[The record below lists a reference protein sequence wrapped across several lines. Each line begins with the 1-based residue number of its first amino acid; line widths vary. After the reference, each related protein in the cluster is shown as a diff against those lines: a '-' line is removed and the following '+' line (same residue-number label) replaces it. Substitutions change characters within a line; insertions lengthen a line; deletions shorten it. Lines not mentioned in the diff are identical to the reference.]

1 MTLRSQKVLIT
12 GATGFLGQYL
22 VKRFH
27 HEGARVIAASR
38 TAASKANLFP
48 SGVRP
53 VDMDITDPDTLFPAL
68 EGAEII
74 IHAAAKVGDWGR
86 PQTFVESIRNGTE
99 NLLNALNREKLKQFI
114 YISSVSVYGI
124 DRAGVMTEDLT
135 ADVLSWPYAAA
146 KAAAEKV
153 VMGFYSNYNI
163 PVTII
168 RPANVFGPGSE
179 HWTDRPAEI
188 IRKGM
193 MNLPSGFGKSNTVF
207 VENVVEGIRCACNH
221 PAAIG
226 ESFNISDEYLVGWDE
241 FFLNYAAVFGK
252 DKIVVLPVWLMK
264 AMAVLLESISRLT
277 DKPPLITRTA
287 IDFLRF
293 KGTYSIEKAQKQLGY
308 QPLFGREKAFKITRE
323 YLKEK
328 YGRQSESPV

>member
-1 MTLRSQKVLIT
+1 MISSSQTVLIT

-22 VKRFH
+22 VRRFH
-27 HEGARVIAASR
+27 HDGARTIAASR
-38 TAASKANLFP
+38 TASSKAYLFP
-48 SGVRP
+48 PGVQP
-53 VDMDITDPDTLFPAL
+53 VDMDITDPNTLFSVL
-68 EGAEII
+68 ESADIV

-99 NLLNALNREKLKQFI
+99 NLLSALNREKLKQFV
-114 YISSVSVYGI
+114 YISSVTVYGSA
-124 DRAGVMTEDLT
+124 RAGVMTEDLT

-146 KAAAEKV
+146 KAAAERV
-153 VMGFYSNYNI
+153 VMEFYSNYDI

-207 VENVVEGIRCACNH
+207 VENVVEGIACACNH
-221 PAAIG
+221 PVAIG
-226 ESFNISDEYLVGWDE
+226 ESFNISDDYLVGWDE

-252 DKIVVLPVWLMK
+252 NKIAVWPVWLMK
-264 AMAVLLESISRLT
+264 AMAVLLESMSRLT
-277 DKPPLITRTA
+277 GKPPLITRTA

-293 KGTYSIEKAQKQLGY
+293 KGTYSIDKARRLLGY
-308 QPLFGREKAFKITRE
+308 QPPFDRVKAFKITRE
-323 YLKEK
+323 YLEEK
-328 YGRQSESPV
+328 YGK

>member
-1 MTLRSQKVLIT
+1 MISPSQKVLIT
-12 GATGFLGQYL
+12 GATGFLGQRL
-22 VKRFH
+22 VNRFH

-38 TAASKANLFP
+38 TAVSKANLFP
-48 SGVRP
+48 SDVQP
-53 VDMDITDPDTLFPAL
+53 VDMDITNPDTLPSVL
-68 EGAEII
+68 ENVEIV

-86 PQTFVESIRNGTE
+86 PQTFVESILNGTE

-114 YISSVSVYGI
+114 YISSVAVYGS
-124 DRAGVMTEDLT
+124 DRAGVMKEDLEV
-135 ADVLSWPYAAA
+135 DVLPWPYAAA

-153 VMGFYSNYNI
+153 VMEFYSHYNI

-168 RPANVFGPGSE
+168 RPANVFGPGSGI
-179 HWTDRPAEI
+179 WTDRPAEI

-207 VENVVEGIRCACNH
+207 VENVVEGIVCACTH

-226 ESFNISDEYLVGWDE
+226 EIFNISDDYLVGWDE

-252 DKIVVLPVWLMK
+252 SKIVVLPVWLMK
-264 AMAVLLESISRLT
+264 ATAILLESISGLT
-277 DKPPLITRTA
+277 GKPPLITRIA

-293 KGTYSIEKAQKQLGY
+293 RGTYSIEKARRLLGY
-308 QPLFGREKAFKITRE
+308 QPPFSRDKAFRITRE
-323 YLKEK
+323 YLEEK
-328 YGRQSESPV
+328 YGG